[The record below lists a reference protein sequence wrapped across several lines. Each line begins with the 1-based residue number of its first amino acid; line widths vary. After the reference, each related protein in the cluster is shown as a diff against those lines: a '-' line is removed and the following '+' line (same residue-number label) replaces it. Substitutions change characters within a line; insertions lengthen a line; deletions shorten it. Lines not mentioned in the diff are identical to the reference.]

1 MRHTAPARLLAMLR
15 PGADNEPIEIDLE
28 GRHLVFE
35 ETERVL
41 VCGRCNTFISRDLN
55 LLLTQHNRAT
65 HGRMGARYRQAQQ
78 RVWNLTRCV
87 YAAQSPG
94 NAFENLAALATSNS

>member
-1 MRHTAPARLLAMLR
+1 M
-15 PGADNEPIEIDLE
+15 
-28 GRHLVFE
+28 FE

-55 LLLTQHNRAT
+55 RVLTQYNRAT
-65 HGRMGARYRQAQQ
+65 QGGTGTRYRQAQQ